1 MKTFDPIPKPFRT
14 DIKLTVCCIL
24 THIERK
30 LRPQELPHQINVHNS
45 SKFYSSNNKKKNNN
59 KNNSSRAQKTS
70 IRLARWYFNPRVESR
85 LAKNP
90 LTLQYLFHQA
100 AESFARDQLVLPA
113 EPDSTRTDFEFLAE
127 NKRYLDYLKRASKL
141 DGYGDLVFPHC
152 ACSSR
157 KNGHVIVILSYT
169 HFKLRACSRDGTP
182 ETQLVE
188 FDFDAVERC
197 DVNDDEMTFLIEV
210 KIANK
215 PNKVI
220 TISTGFYL
228 YMFECV
234 TKIMDERTE

>member
-1 MKTFDPIPKPFRT
+1 M
-14 DIKLTVCCIL
+14 
-24 THIERK
+24 
-30 LRPQELPHQINVHNS
+30 QNS
-45 SKFYSSNNKKKNNN
+45 SKFYSSNNNS
-59 KNNSSRAQKTS
+59 NSSGQKTS

-85 LAKNP
+85 LAKSP

-100 AESFARDQLVLPA
+100 AESFARDQLVPPA
-113 EPDSTRTDFEFLAE
+113 EPDSTSTDFAFLAE

-141 DGYGDLVFPHC
+141 EGYGDLVFPHC

-188 FDFDAVERC
+188 FDFDDVERC
-197 DVNDDEMTFLIEV
+197 DVNDDEMTFLVEV
-210 KIANK
+210 KVVNK

-234 TKIMDERTE
+234 KKIMDERTE